1 MAWNCTGTKLAS
13 GSVDQ
18 TARIWFIETHGH
30 VSFAG
35 NLFVMLFLFGGLCPR
50 FFMGNEKS
58 KFIHSGF

>member
-18 TARIWFIETHGH
+18 TARIWLIEQHGH

-35 NLFVMLFLFGGLCPR
+35 NLSV
-50 FFMGNEKS
+50 
-58 KFIHSGF
+58 IHFS

>member
-18 TARIWFIETHGH
+18 TARIWLIEPHGH

-35 NLFVMLFLFGGLCPR
+35 ILSMMRSFSLGGCV
-50 FFMGNEKS
+50 FEF
-58 KFIHSGF
+58 